1 MLNLGMVDK
10 HKIDKLSVF
19 FPCYNEGENIENTVK
34 KAIKVLGTTA
44 KNWEILIIN
53 DGSSDNTLKVAK
65 KLAKSDKN
73 IKVVDHKI
81 NRGYGA
87 AIKSGLYNSK
97 YPWITFTDADGQ
109 FDLAELD
116 KFINKQ
122 KKTKADIVIGYYK
135 KRQVARSV
143 ILTSKLWEYLV
154 FFLFGLKVRDIDCG
168 FKFISKKVI
177 DSLPDLQSERGAFI
191 SSEFLIKA
199 KSKGYKIIEI
209 PVTHYPR
216 AGGTPTGRDLNVI
229 IHSFLDLAKL
239 RLKLW
244 LN

>member
-1 MLNLGMVDK
+1 MLNLVVTTK
-10 HKIDKLSVF
+10 YKIKKLSVF
-19 FPCYNEGENIENTVK
+19 FPCFNEAENIEITVK
-34 KAIKVLGTTA
+34 KAKKVLTKTA
-44 KNWEILIIN
+44 RFWEILIIN
-53 DGSSDNTLKVAK
+53 DGSSDNTLKIAQ
-65 KLAKSDKN
+65 KLANSDKR
-73 IKVVDHKI
+73 IKVIDHEE

-87 AIKSGLYNSK
+87 AVKSGLYGSK
-97 YPWITFTDADGQ
+97 YPWIAFTDADGQ
-109 FDLAELD
+109 FDLAEID
-116 KFINKQ
+116 NFITTQ
-122 KKTKADIVIGYYK
+122 KKTQADMVIGFYK
-135 KRQVARSV
+135 KRQVPQSV

-154 FFLFGLKVRDIDCG
+154 FFLFGLKVHDIDCG
-168 FKFISKKVI
+168 FKFISKKVV

-216 AGGTPTGRDLNVI
+216 AGGTPTGRDFNVI
-229 IHSFLDLAKL
+229 VHSFLDLAKL